1 MKFGLFLNAQFKAA
15 NFIGAREVASAQK
28 TVMQART
35 IWRLLGPLPPLSEI
49 SDSLRAPAEEGRPPP
64 TKTDAG
70 LGHRCMGCQSSDAAF
85 AHYDAQGNALLRVA
99 GRTSRGRQGEKVGV
113 RCSGPDVKLGV
124 RYSEGGLLS
133 LLRLP
138 VARLP
143 LLRDSPCCASPTLR
157 YSQGGLP
164 PLLRDR
170 HPRRVAFLFCVWC
183 WEPF

>member
-28 TVMQART
+28 TVMQVRT

-49 SDSLRAPAEEGRPPP
+49 SDSLRAPAEEGRPPL

-113 RCSGPDVKLGV
+113 R
-124 RYSEGGLLS
+124 YSQGGLLS

-170 HPRRVAFLFCVWC
+170 HPRRAAFLFCVWC
-183 WEPF
+183 WGPF